1 MYCWKGNY
9 SWRSWL
15 DVLLN
20 ILRYLS
26 IYLSIYLYI
35 NIDDRYMILEL
46 ILIDHDTFTFTTHVY
61 PPPQKRMV

>member
-15 DVLLN
+15 DVWLD
-20 ILRYLS
+20 ILRYLY
-26 IYLSIYLYI
+26 IYIYI

-46 ILIDHDTFTFTTHVY
+46 ILIDHDTSIFSTHVY
-61 PPPQKRMV
+61 PPKKRMV